1 MITQMFEAIADVEMW
16 NLHAEHMV
24 ILAPPGTLE
33 KLVSEELINGKTEP
47 FCLGQLRASGET
59 CSRFGNILFIED
71 EALTQV
77 VVRSTVS
84 DHRAVV
90 QQ

>member
-47 FCLGQLRASGET
+47 FA
-59 CSRFGNILFIED
+59 
-71 EALTQV
+71 
-77 VVRSTVS
+77 
-84 DHRAVV
+84 
-90 QQ
+90 